1 MSVREEILTYFK
13 TRRSTPKQFLRE
25 PAPSEKELEEILT
38 IASRVPDHGKLS
50 PWRFIIYQGKAREKV
65 GENLAN
71 ILKER
76 EPNIDKERLEIEKK
90 QFFPAPITIAVIFS
104 PKENGKIPIKEQLL
118 SAGAAAL
125 NILHAAN
132 ILGYG
137 AHWVSRWFAY
147 DEQASK
153 MLGAREGE
161 QFIAFIHIGTAEKK
175 VEDRPRPK
183 LEQIISYWQG

>member
-25 PAPSEKELEEILT
+25 PAPSKKELAEILT

-50 PWRFIIYQGKAREKV
+50 PWRFIIYQGEAREKV

-76 EPNIDKERLEIEKK
+76 EPNIDKERLKAEKE
-90 QFFPAPITIAVIFS
+90 QFLPAPITIAVIFS
-104 PKENGKIPIKEQLL
+104 PKESKKIPIQEQLL
-118 SAGAAAL
+118 SAGATAL

-153 MLGAREGE
+153 MLGANEGE
-161 QFIAFIHIGTAEKK
+161 RFIAFIHIGTAEKK